1 MTFPELSRFLAMALL
16 LMRLMVGAIFIT
28 SGWSHVTRAEE
39 RAKSIEMSKSFT
51 LFLGVA
57 ELAGGLGVVFGVLT
71 QLAALG
77 LILGDARRD
86 LQENQRV
93 AHRVLG
99 RKVVGVALRLDAG
112 AHEPGDCYYE
122 RRVIC
127 PDEIVSSVG
136 HWKQARRKRFVQLD
150 RQRGHVSLSKFL
162 LCHASTVRVGSPRRA
177 AIAPNSMILPCEFDH
192 CSPCRRFLVGFMCAW
207 WGRF

>member
-28 SGWSHVTRAEE
+28 SGWSDVTRAEE

-77 LILGDARRD
+77 LIL
-86 LQENQRV
+86 V
-93 AHRVLG
+93 MLG
-99 RKVVGVALRLDAG
+99 AIFS
-112 AHEPGDCYYE
+112 P
-122 RRVIC
+122 
-127 PDEIVSSVG
+127 
-136 HWKQARRKRFVQLD
+136 
-150 RQRGHVSLSKFL
+150 SLS
-162 LCHASTVRVGSPRRA
+162 SSPP
-177 AIAPNSMILPCEFDH
+177 IATPLRI
-192 CSPCRRFLVGFMCAW
+192 
-207 WGRF
+207 